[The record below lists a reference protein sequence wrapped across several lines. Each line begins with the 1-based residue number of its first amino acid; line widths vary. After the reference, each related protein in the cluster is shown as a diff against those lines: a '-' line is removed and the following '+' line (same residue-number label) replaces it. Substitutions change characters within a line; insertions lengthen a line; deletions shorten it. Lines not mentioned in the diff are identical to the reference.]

1 MFLPN
6 VLFHVESQWTASV
19 TPLFLIKNRTFPRCV
34 ENTECTVKLGRCMV
48 LLISV
53 LGNQRQPACSPW
65 LQQVCCH
72 GQEGLRSA
80 NQCPVPSA
88 LTGKAHTICWQEKT
102 DLYLQSL
109 KVVFQEREHTSFSPP
124 NPCSINS
131 SWQAERTLIAGDE
144 GEAAAGWR
152 QNQWHGAKSFIKRI
166 IASTWQSV
174 KCLFSYGFSF

>member
-1 MFLPN
+1 MWRTQSAL
-6 VLFHVESQWTASV
+6 WTWGAVWFCWYQSWGTRGSRPVACDSSKFAVTVKKGSGLQISV
-19 TPLFLIKNRTFPRCV
+19 RTFCADG
-34 ENTECTVKLGRCMV
+34 EST
-48 LLISV
+48 
-53 LGNQRQPACSPW
+53 
-65 LQQVCCH
+65 
-72 GQEGLRSA
+72 
-80 NQCPVPSA
+80 
-88 LTGKAHTICWQEKT
+88 HTICWQEKT

-152 QNQWHGAKSFIKRI
+152 QDQWHRAKSFIKRI

-174 KCLFSYGFSF
+174 KCLFSCGFSF